1 MTTPRLEA
9 GHTLPQKTT
18 FSLPCALRRRGPWGG
33 GGGGRG
39 DATVHPRGA
48 PKLLG
53 PKQGSAPG
61 AGHLSAPPCPVRG
74 RRRPPRPGRRPATGD
89 GRPARSEA
97 KEARP
102 GRRETTPAP
111 GRNHRCAGDTWP
123 ASVEARP
130 GAGPAASIGR
140 APGSGPGPA
149 DTADTDLLSVTREWR
164 APPAST
170 SEPEAAPP
178 GGAMC
183 EPARKYMFCPE
194 SPPPPFPPG
203 MLWHHSQ
210 CPQGGGWAK
219 RSVTSWFSCSS
230 WSRFLRCCDAGGTKA
245 ARGAIGK
252 GRCCRAEGPGHL
264 PLEGGYSKG

>member
-39 DATVHPRGA
+39 DAPVQPRGA

-140 APGSGPGPA
+140 APGGGPGPA

-194 SPPPPFPPG
+194 SPPPPFPPWHALAPFPMSSRG
-203 MLWHHSQ
+203 GLGQEVRHELVQLFELVPVPAMLRRRRNKSRAWCHRQ
-210 CPQGGGWAK
+210 
-219 RSVTSWFSCSS
+219 RSVLPRRR
-230 WSRFLRCCDAGGTKA
+230 SRPPSFGG
-245 ARGAIGK
+245 
-252 GRCCRAEGPGHL
+252 
-264 PLEGGYSKG
+264 